1 MKKEECNMQEKD
13 MYLPIKH
20 YLENLG
26 YSVKAEVKNVDIIAT
41 KDDSVIVIEM
51 KTAITLKLLYQG
63 CDRQRMFDNVYLA
76 IPNPGYKIIRSKA
89 FKEKTHILHRLRL
102 GLILVDIT
110 KNKVEVVLDPQEYVR
125 RTNKRKQKLLMD
137 EFNQRSTSINIGGVS
152 RKKIMTS
159 YKEQAIEI
167 AKALIDSPLS
177 TKEIRAITN
186 ISKTTNILYDN
197 YYHWFSHE
205 SRGVYGLTEKGRKE
219 IASYL

>member
-1 MKKEECNMQEKD
+1 
-13 MYLPIKH
+13 
-20 YLENLG
+20 
-26 YSVKAEVKNVDIIAT
+26 
-41 KDDSVIVIEM
+41 
-51 KTAITLKLLYQG
+51 
-63 CDRQRMFDNVYLA
+63 
-76 IPNPGYKIIRSKA
+76 
-89 FKEKTHILHRLRL
+89 
-102 GLILVDIT
+102 
-110 KNKVEVVLDPQEYVR
+110 
-125 RTNKRKQKLLMD
+125 MD